1 MQNVGI
7 NALDCHVPYKL
18 LPMLTASRIT
28 TVDELIAQLEQLT
41 LLPDIGPKR
50 ARAIIDGL
58 IEWYVQE
65 ARKQYPG
72 ALLVMEAINLK
83 WRWKAELHKYGIITM
98 DQARFVSESQHIN
111 IKDTLYPA
119 KQAATAA
126 VRYASFS
133 HIKALAS

>member
-7 NALDCHVPYKL
+7 NALDCHIPYKL

-28 TVDELIAQLEQLT
+28 TVDELIAQAERLT

-72 ALLVMEAINLK
+72 AQLVMEAINLK
-83 WRWKAELHKYGIITM
+83 WRWKAELHRFGIITM

-119 KQAATAA
+119 RIAARNAIIYGRHRESLA
-126 VRYASFS
+126 VAS
-133 HIKALAS
+133 